1 MENLVKSL
9 NKQVANLSVLFTK
22 LHHYH
27 WYVEGPAFFTF
38 HEKLEEL
45 YDSTNELYDAL
56 AERVLQIG
64 GNPVSNLKEYL
75 ELSIID
81 EASGKEDAITMM
93 KHVLADYKVLKDEF
107 YETLKVAQDAGDEV
121 TADMLIGALAD
132 FEKNIWMI
140 SATVK

>member
-1 MENLVKSL
+1 MDKLVKSL
-9 NKQVANLSVLFTK
+9 NKQVANLSVFFTK

-45 YDSTNELYDAL
+45 YDATNELYDEI

-64 GNPVSNLKEYL
+64 GNPVSNLKQYL
-75 ELSIID
+75 ELSVIE
-81 EASGKEDAITMM
+81 EAAGKEDAITMM
-93 KHVLADYKVLKDEF
+93 KHVLTDYKVLKDEF
-107 YETLKVAQDAGDEV
+107 YEALKIAQDAGDEV
-121 TADMLIGALAD
+121 TADMLIGALTA

-140 SATVK
+140 GALVR